1 MYYTQIVIICAL
13 ISSSSLII
21 GYDFYKSPRKVIY
34 NLSSYSLIYAIF
46 YFGVPFLNIEFLY
59 SYFGYRI
66 SESSLVESR
75 FYSIITLLIFFLL
88 YLFLRKKN
96 SDITMNH
103 TGPFF
108 RTPNIIPII
117 LILFCTSIYLY
128 IIANIGSKLIINF
141 SDRVAAHAI
150 YAEYEVN
157 FKIVIVFYLNL
168 YCIYLL
174 SLKKYFHGVNKLFQ
188 LTPLIGISCE
198 LLSGGRDLLFTYVLY
213 LFIFNSIKFNNKK
226 IKKTSMVV
234 LIILSLM
241 LFIRYNLTNDNSETN
256 IVYHIYSFFAEFYH
270 TAFTT
275 SYAIEYNLHDYTNS
289 FYYIMYPALK
299 FFLPLLNLFGESLNI
314 PWYADIISTHIGRH
328 FGFAGNTITE
338 SYYYWGPLGAV
349 LYPMII
355 ALIVLLHNNRRYYS
369 TGFFF
374 FIVLAINL
382 RHFFRGSFWDNYTS
396 LIIWFFIFN
405 VIFLSLNNKSKIL
418 MKNEK

>member
-1 MYYTQIVIICAL
+1 MYYAQIIILCTL
-13 ISSSSLII
+13 ISISAIII
-21 GYDFYKSPRKVIY
+21 GYDFYRFPRKVIY

-46 YFGVPFLNIEFLY
+46 YFGIPFLNIEFLY

-66 SESSLVESR
+66 SDLSLIESR
-75 FYSIITLLIFFLL
+75 FYSIVTLLTFLLL

-96 SDITMNH
+96 SDITINH
-103 TGPFF
+103 SGPFF
-108 RTPNIIPII
+108 RTPNTIPVI
-117 LILFCTSIYLY
+117 LILFCMGIYLF
-128 IIANIGSKLIINF
+128 IIASVGSKLIANF

-150 YAEYEVN
+150 YAEYEVR

-174 SLKKYFHGVNKLFQ
+174 SLKSYFYGAKKLLK
-188 LTPLIGISCE
+188 LTPLIGVLCE

-226 IKKTSMVV
+226 IKRTSIIV
-234 LIILSLM
+234 LIILALM

-256 IVYHIYSFFAEFYH
+256 IAYHIYSFLAEFYH

-275 SYAIEYNLHDYTNS
+275 SYSIEYNLHDYTNS
-289 FYYIMYPALK
+289 LYYIMYPALK
-299 FFLPLLNLFGESLNI
+299 FFLPLLSLFGENLNI

-338 SYYYWGPLGAV
+338 SYYYWGPFGAV
-349 LYPMII
+349 LYPIVI

-405 VIFLSLNNKSKIL
+405 VILFSLNNKNKIL
-418 MKNEK
+418 IKNEK